1 MYLIRGEDALRHLRE
16 SGSKRIKPGAYSTFV
31 AMGKIQKHL
40 KAKQR
45 QQEQQMLLR
54 QAYLSFVISF
64 FIFFNFCA
72 KVCINFYLCKGK

>member
-1 MYLIRGEDALRHLRE
+1 
-16 SGSKRIKPGAYSTFV
+16 
-31 AMGKIQKHL
+31 MGKIQKHL